1 MNPREQSMNP
11 NEPSK
16 ENTCLRAARS
26 HRQAPGALRLF
37 VYGTLKRGCWNHDR
51 FCRGVLSVE
60 EAVVRGRLYEMPS
73 GIPVLQVPEEDILA
87 RGTADPIADV
97 ATQARFAEDL
107 ASILEPVPE
116 SATAGDWAPVY
127 GELLTFD
134 DPETR
139 LPAIDRLEGFHPG
152 GPSLYRRLLV
162 PVCTSGQ
169 IIPAW
174 VYAGAPKHQA
184 RRSLPNG
191 TWPE

>member
-16 ENTCLRAARS
+16 ENTA
-26 HRQAPGALRLF
+26 GILRLF

-87 RGTADPIADV
+87 RGTADPLADV
-97 ATQARFAEDL
+97 ATQARFAGEL
-107 ASILEPVPE
+107 ASILKPVPE

-127 GELLTFD
+127 GEFLTFD

-152 GPSLYRRLLV
+152 GSCLYRRILA
-162 PVCTSGQ
+162 PVWAAGAV
-169 IIPAW
+169 IPAW
-174 VYAGAPKHQA
+174 LYVGEDSTMI
-184 RRSLPNG
+184 RSTLTGRPR
-191 TWPE
+191 WP